1 MSTPITRPAPT
12 AASVIAATAV
22 MVTAAGIVV
31 ATTALF
37 VVLTG
42 ESADARRA
50 LGFGFGGV
58 DRSLT
63 QAAAIA
69 AHNAKFAGA
78 TLVCAAIAPRLRPS
92 VRATIDLLLAVL
104 LAVNAAVVGVAFG
117 AYGWRAIAA
126 TAPHLPL
133 EFTGLSLAG
142 GAYLH
147 TTTQQPLSRRALA
160 AVAGGCAVLLAAAA
174 ALETYVSL
182 GGTQ

>member
-1 MSTPITRPAPT
+1 MTAAMTRPPST
-12 AASVIAATAV
+12 ATSVMTNAAVLVTVAV
-22 MVTAAGIVV
+22 SV
-31 ATTALF
+31 AVTTALL
-37 VVLTG
+37 VVVTG

-63 QAAAIA
+63 SASSIA
-69 AHNAKFAGA
+69 VHNAKLAGA
-78 TLVCAAIAPRLRPS
+78 TLVCGAVAPRLPVAMRVP
-92 VRATIDLLLAVL
+92 IDLLLAL
-104 LAVNAAVVGVAFG
+104 LLVVNAGAVGVAFG
-117 AYGWRAIAA
+117 AYGWRAVAA

-133 EFTGLSLAG
+133 EFSGLSLAG

-147 TTTQQPLSRRALA
+147 ARTQPLSQRGIA

-182 GGTQ
+182 GGIR

>member
-1 MSTPITRPAPT
+1 MSAAMTRPPST
-12 AASVIAATAV
+12 ATSVMTNAAVLVIAAV
-22 MVTAAGIVV
+22 SVV
-31 ATTALF
+31 VTTALL
-37 VVLTG
+37 VVFTG

-63 QAAAIA
+63 GASSIA
-69 AHNAKFAGA
+69 VHNAKLAGA
-78 TLVCAAIAPRLRPS
+78 TLVCGAVAPRLPVAMRVP
-92 VRATIDLLLAVL
+92 IDLLLAPL
-104 LAVNAAVVGVAFG
+104 LVVNAGAVGVAFG

-133 EFTGLSLAG
+133 EFCGLSLAG

-147 TTTQQPLSRRALA
+147 ARTQRPLSPRAIA
-160 AVAGGCAVLLAAAA
+160 AVAAGCAVLLAAAA

-182 GGTQ
+182 GGAR

>member
-1 MSTPITRPAPT
+1 MSTPT
-12 AASVIAATAV
+12 ARSEEVAMSVMAATV
-22 MVTAAGIVV
+22 VTLTVAGLVV
-31 ATTALF
+31 AATALF

-42 ESADARRA
+42 ESADARRT

-63 QAAAIA
+63 QAASIA
-69 AHNAKFAGA
+69 AHNAKFAAA
-78 TLVCAAIAPRLRPS
+78 TLVCAAIAPRLHVS
-92 VRATIDLLLAVL
+92 VRATVDLLLGVL

-126 TAPHLPL
+126 TAAHLPL

-147 TTTQQPLSRRALA
+147 TTTHRPLSPRALA
-160 AVAGGCAVLLAAAA
+160 AVAGGCAVLLGVAAV
-174 ALETYVSL
+174 LEIYVSL